1 VRAMSIAISPNCGAC
16 GFGLWRV
23 VVFMPWMSFNMS
35 PVFRFGNWR
44 FAHRTISISTF
55 VEADKIRMDCQV
67 TRTTNCWH
75 HLFSISI
82 RIEHN

>member
-1 VRAMSIAISPNCGAC
+1 VRDRSIAISPNCGAC

-23 VVFMPWMSFNMS
+23 VVFVPWMSFNMS
-35 PVFRFGNWR
+35 PVFRLGNWR
-44 FAHRTISISTF
+44 FAHRTISIAAF

-75 HLFSISI
+75 HLISISFS
-82 RIEHN
+82 IEHN

>member
-16 GFGLWRV
+16 GFRLWRV
-23 VVFMPWMSFNMS
+23 VVFVPGMSFNMS
-35 PVFRFGNWR
+35 PVFWFGNWR

-75 HLFSISI
+75 HLFSISY
-82 RIEHN
+82 